1 MGWNER
7 RRLRIFRSRGGDCRK
22 NILNVGF
29 VYPTAESRS
38 DVGQV
43 SEKKRSFYR
52 KHFYIELIEM
62 RYFTPL
68 AIV

>member
-43 SEKKRSFYR
+43 SEKIG
-52 KHFYIELIEM
+52 HFTENTFISN
-62 RYFTPL
+62 
-68 AIV
+68 